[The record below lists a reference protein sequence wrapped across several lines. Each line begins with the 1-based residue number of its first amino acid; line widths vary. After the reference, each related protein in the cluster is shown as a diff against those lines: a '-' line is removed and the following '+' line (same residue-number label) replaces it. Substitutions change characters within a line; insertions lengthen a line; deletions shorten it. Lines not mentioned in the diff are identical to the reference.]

1 MNRLQH
7 SSFFPQHGH
16 PHLQAGTF
24 VIRGEANTFCLQE
37 TQDTVT
43 VSLEMKRDSAKPLS
57 TTAPPDDRARI
68 LAGARQHFFTHGFRS
83 VTMSDLAAELGMSKK
98 TLYVHFP
105 SKTALLHAMIDDKL
119 SRAHADLARA
129 TETDTDFSGK
139 LRLLLTT
146 LRSHTAEIQPAFVH
160 DVRRDTPDLFARIQ
174 QGRRMLIH
182 RFFARLIEDGRKA
195 GAVRTDIPVKLLVEM
210 LIDTVDAVLVPARIE
225 ELGITPRTGFEQII
239 RVFLEGILVRKG

>member
-1 MNRLQH
+1 MVSQVMNNPAVNTR
-7 SSFFPQHGH
+7 S
-16 PHLQAGTF
+16 QA
-24 VIRGEANTFCLQE
+24 
-37 TQDTVT
+37 
-43 VSLEMKRDSAKPLS
+43 
-57 TTAPPDDRARI
+57 APTDDRARI
-68 LAGARQHFFTHGFRS
+68 LAGARQHFFAHGFRS

-105 SKTALLHAMIDDKL
+105 SKTALLHAMIDEKL
-119 SRAHADLARA
+119 GRARADLARA
-129 TETDTDFSGK
+129 METDAPFPGK

-146 LRSHTAEIQPAFVH
+146 LRSHTSEIQPAFVH
-160 DVRRDTPDLFARIQ
+160 DVRRDTPELFARIQ

>member
-1 MNRLQH
+1 MNNPAVNTR
-7 SSFFPQHGH
+7 S
-16 PHLQAGTF
+16 QA
-24 VIRGEANTFCLQE
+24 
-37 TQDTVT
+37 
-43 VSLEMKRDSAKPLS
+43 
-57 TTAPPDDRARI
+57 APTDDRARI
-68 LAGARQHFFTHGFRS
+68 LAGARQHFFAHGFRS

-105 SKTALLHAMIDDKL
+105 SKTALLHAMIDEKL
-119 SRAHADLARA
+119 GRARADLARA
-129 TETDTDFSGK
+129 METDAPFPGK

-146 LRSHTAEIQPAFVH
+146 LRSHTSEIQPAFVH
-160 DVRRDTPDLFARIQ
+160 DVRRDTPELFARIQ